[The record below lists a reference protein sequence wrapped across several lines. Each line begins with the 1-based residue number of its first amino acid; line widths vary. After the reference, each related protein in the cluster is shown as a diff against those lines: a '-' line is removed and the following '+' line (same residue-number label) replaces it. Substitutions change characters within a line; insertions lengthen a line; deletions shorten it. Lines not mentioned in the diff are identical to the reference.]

1 MVRWLMKYC
10 SWSYSSFIY
19 WNIKTIVIFRS
30 LIDLN
35 KISCERCLWQWQY
48 LLLVSI
54 PFLSKYQETLR
65 ILEISICKYD
75 KVLCLSWCGNIFEVH
90 FKTGTLILFD
100 DKSLGIIPGR
110 VSGDGCWGRAGL
122 HIGWHD
128 SWHAECRGEG
138 KLLKYIFTR
147 RFTLPFNQVTHNWT
161 EIILAFTF
169 TVTVVLIFVL

>member
-1 MVRWLMKYC
+1 MTV
-10 SWSYSSFIY
+10 
-19 WNIKTIVIFRS
+19 
-30 LIDLN
+30 
-35 KISCERCLWQWQY
+35 

-100 DKSLGIIPGR
+100 DISLDIILGR
-110 VSGDGCWGRAGL
+110 VSGDGCWVRAGL

-128 SWHAECRGEG
+128 SWHAECWGEG
-138 KLLKYIFTR
+138 KLLKFIF
-147 RFTLPFNQVTHNWT
+147 HNWIHFGFHAGDPQLDWDHSCLHLHSHCSPHLCFVT
-161 EIILAFTF
+161 APKLYHLNNLKTF
-169 TVTVVLIFVL
+169 LISGF